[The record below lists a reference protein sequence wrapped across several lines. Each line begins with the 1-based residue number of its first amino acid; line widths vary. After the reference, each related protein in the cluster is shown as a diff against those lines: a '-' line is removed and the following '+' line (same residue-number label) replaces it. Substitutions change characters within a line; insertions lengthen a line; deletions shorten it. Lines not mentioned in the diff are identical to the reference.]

1 VGRSRTASH
10 GTSWLRSGTTLRVLA
25 SAVFIPCFV
34 VITLRGGGYF
44 LGLIALVV
52 TLGMGEFFAMMRAK
66 GLQPFKYA
74 GVTGGLALLVYQ
86 YTANGAEVG
95 FAVALVLMALLALE
109 LMRKDGQ
116 AALYHASSTF
126 FGVIYVA
133 FLGSHMVLLR
143 ELPRLA
149 GLPYAEGAAFVFLA
163 FVVTWSGDTGAYL
176 VGRSMGRRALL
187 PRISRGKTVEGAVGG
202 AVFAVLGALA
212 AHHTFAPFLGT
223 TSAVALGLCATLAGL
238 GGDLTESM
246 IKRDADVKDASG
258 VIPGHGGVL
267 DRFDSLLF
275 TAPLIYYFLKFFI
288 L

>member
-1 VGRSRTASH
+1 MGRSSTASNS
-10 GTSWLRSGTTLRVLA
+10 TSWLRSGMVLRVLA
-25 SAVFIPCFV
+25 SLVFIPCFV
-34 VITLRGGGYF
+34 VIALRGGGYF

-52 TLGMGEFFAMMRAK
+52 TLGMGEFFSMMRAK

-74 GVTGGLALLVYQ
+74 GVTSGLALLWFTYDR
-86 YTANGAEVG
+86 NGADAG
-95 FAVALVLMALLALE
+95 FAVALVVMAVLALE
-109 LMRKDGQ
+109 LMRKESR
-116 AALYHASSTF
+116 AALTHASTTF

-133 FLGSHMVLLR
+133 FLSSHMVLLR
-143 ELPRLA
+143 ELPRGL
-149 GLPYAEGAAFVFLA
+149 GLPYAEGSAFVFLA
-163 FVVTWSGDTGAYL
+163 FAVTWSGDTGAYL
-176 VGRSMGRRALL
+176 VGRTVGRHPLL

-202 AVFAVLGALA
+202 AVFAVFGALVA
-212 AHHTFAPFLGT
+212 RYTFAPFLGT
-223 TSAVALGLCATLAGL
+223 VSAVALGLCATLAGL